1 MVSGQRS
8 VVSGQRSA
16 VSGQRSVVS
25 GQWSAV
31 SGQWFLCGKQTQGFV
46 LAEALRANIY
56 SAGCMA
62 VTAENFYLR
71 KITTHCGLRA
81 PCE

>member
-25 GQWSAV
+25 DSNFPDLLL
-31 SGQWFLCGKQTQGFV
+31 FL
-46 LAEALRANIY
+46 
-56 SAGCMA
+56 
-62 VTAENFYLR
+62 
-71 KITTHCGLRA
+71 
-81 PCE
+81 P